1 MKGLRTTMI
10 FSIAYACFLVG
21 CASKGL
27 EIKPEDISDFKP
39 GVTTQQQVV
48 ARLGTPSSTST
59 LPDGS
64 TFLVYAF
71 TEPGPSGMALIPA
84 VSEYMGP
91 PNLRSSTISFQFG
104 PDGIL
109 NTSNTTSSRFGP
121 LPQRQPQSP

>member
-10 FSIAYACFLVG
+10 LSIVCACFLVG
-21 CASKGL
+21 CATKG
-27 EIKPEDISDFKP
+27 EVIKPEDIADFMP
-39 GVTTQQQVV
+39 GVTTQQQVI

-71 TEPGPSGMALIPA
+71 TEPRPA
-84 VSEYMGP
+84 AENWPAISAFTGSTD
-91 PNLRSSTISFQFG
+91 LRSSTISFRFG

-109 NTSNTTSSRFGP
+109 SASNTVSSRFGP
-121 LPQRQPQSP
+121 MMHRQP